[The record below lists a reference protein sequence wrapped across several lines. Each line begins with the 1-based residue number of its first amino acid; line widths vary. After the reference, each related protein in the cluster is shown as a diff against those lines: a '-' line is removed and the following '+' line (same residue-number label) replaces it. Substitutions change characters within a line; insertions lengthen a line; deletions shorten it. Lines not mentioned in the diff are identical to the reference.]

1 MARWLKAQAAKP
13 EDPSSVLR
21 THVVPLDCHMCAE
34 DACASPVNTQIH
46 DIHTEYD
53 VLGTLYH
60 CHQEAD
66 LCFRVMNL
74 AAH

>member
-1 MARWLKAQAAKP
+1 MR
-13 EDPSSVLR
+13 
-21 THVVPLDCHMCAE
+21 VPPL
-34 DACASPVNTQIH
+34 VNTQIH
-46 DIHTEYD
+46 DIRTEYH

-74 AAH
+74 AAHWTVSAS